1 MAVWGAFTA
10 GAVLT
15 DAELDAGTGGAWT
28 TYTPTWTNLTKG
40 AATIVAKYRQLGRI
54 VITYIAITFAADTS
68 VSGLIGISRPVTG
81 ANATDGGTTAAIFD
95 SGVGF
100 FAGHILGGTTTRWD
114 LYAVNA
120 ASTASAALTATSSS
134 VPMTWTTNDRFY
146 FTSVYEAAADGAA

>member
-1 MAVWGAFTA
+1 MAVWGDFTA

-40 AATIVAKYRQLGRI
+40 AATIIAKYRQLGRI
-54 VITYIAITFAADTS
+54 VITYIDITFAADTS

-81 ANATDGGTTAAIFD
+81 ANGTDGGTTTELFE
-95 SGVGF
+95 SGTGT
-100 FAGHILGGTTTRWD
+100 FAGRIVGATTTRWD
-114 LYAVNA
+114 VRALNA
-120 ASTASAALTATSSS
+120 AGTYLAEADTSST
-134 VPMTWTTNDRFY
+134 VPFTWGTADRFW